1 MPTLLLSCSHARALF
16 AVLGNAST
24 FTFLRNAIARA
35 ALMVLFVLAGAVL
48 AGCGGSSSGG
58 GAGLPLLPVTPPVAP
73 PPPPG
78 ATYPV
83 SGTVAGLQGS
93 GLVLQNNAGDDLPV
107 AADGVVRFA
116 VPVAGGARYAVTV
129 KAQPTDPAQTC
140 TVNNGSGTVMDV
152 AIADVAVVCSVNSY
166 KVGGAVTGLQGG
178 GLVLQNNAADDLA
191 ISADGTFEFTAPVAS
206 GAGYA
211 VTVKTQPTAPSQTC
225 TVNNAG
231 ATVDDADVK
240 TVKVICAT
248 NGSYTVSGTVSGLRG
263 RGLVLQNNAGDDL
276 ALSYS
281 LHGTFSF
288 TTPVAG
294 GAGYAV
300 TVKTQPRFPSQ
311 ACTVGNGSGTVGS
324 AAVTSVVVHC
334 ATSAA
339 NLVRFAYAV
348 NRGSYTVSAYTID
361 AATGALSPMAGPAVP
376 TETDPWSV
384 AVDPT
389 GRFAYVTNSGTRT
402 VSAYTI
408 DTGTGALSP
417 MAGPAVATESTPLS
431 ITVHPTGR
439 FAYVA
444 NVDSHTVSAYTIDAA
459 TGALSPDGRAGGAGR
474 QQTVCRHRGPLGP
487 VCLCGEFR
495 FPHRVGL
502 HHRCRHG
509 RAEPHGRAGGAD
521 REHSDLRH
529 RGPHGPVCLC
539 GEFRFRHRVGLHH
552 RCRHGRAEPHGRA
565 DGGDREA
572 PFRRRRRPH
581 GPICLCGE
589 LEFRHRVDLHH
600 RCRHGQAEPDCRAD
614 GADREQPFRR
624 HRGPLGPVCLFGE
637 CQFPHLVGLHHRCR
651 HGRLEPDGRVDGG
664 GRGLPKD
671 HCAFKVVVWA

>member
-459 TGALSPDGRAGGAGR
+459 TGALSPMAGPAVPAGSRPYVVTVDPSGRFAYVANSGSRTVSAYTIDAATGALSPMAGP
-474 QQTVCRHRGPLGP
+474 TV
-487 VCLCGEFR
+487 
-495 FPHRVGL
+495 
-502 HHRCRHG
+502 
-509 RAEPHGRAGGAD
+509 AT
-521 REHSDLRH
+521 
-529 RGPHGPVCLC
+529 
-539 GEFRFRHRVGLHH
+539 
-552 RCRHGRAEPHGRA
+552 
-565 DGGDREA
+565 
-572 PFRRRRRPH
+572 
-581 GPICLCGE
+581 
-589 LEFRHRVDLHH
+589 
-600 RCRHGQAEPDCRAD
+600 
-614 GADREQPFRR
+614 
-624 HRGPLGPVCLFGE
+624 
-637 CQFPHLVGLHHRCR
+637 
-651 HGRLEPDGRVDGG
+651 GRLPSAVAVDPTGRFAYVANWNSDTVSTYTIDAATGRLSPIAGLTVPTGNNPSAVTVDPS
-664 GRGLPKD
+664 GRFVYLANVNSHTLSAYTIDAATGALSPT
-671 HCAFKVVVWA
+671 AGSTVAAGVFPRTIALSR

>member
-166 KVGGAVTGLQGG
+166 KVGGAVTGLQGS
-178 GLVLQNNAADDLA
+178 GLVLQNNGGDDQPIAADGA
-191 ISADGTFEFTAPVAS
+191 FEFTVPVAS

-225 TVNNAG
+225 TVNNVG
-231 ATVDDADVK
+231 ATVGDADVK
-240 TVKVICAT
+240 YVKVVCAT
-248 NGSYTVSGTVSGLRG
+248 NGSYTISGTVSGLRG

-281 LHGTFSF
+281 LNGTFSF

-300 TVKTQPRFPSQ
+300 TVKTQPQFLSQ
-311 ACTVGNGSGTVGS
+311 TCTVSNGSGAVVSGAVTSVAIGCVSSAPTPASKPARFAYVANRDSNTVSAYTVDAATGALSLMAGPTVATENNPVFVTVDPTGRFAYVANRGSGTVSTYTIDATTGVLSPGPTVPAGNSPFFVTVDPTGRFVYVANASSHTVS
-324 AAVTSVVVHC
+324 AYSIDAATGALSPMAVPTVPTGMTPNSVTVDP
-334 ATSAA
+334 TG
-339 NLVRFAYAV
+339 RFAYLV
-348 NRGSYTVSAYTID
+348 NFNSNTVSAYTIDAATGALSPVAGPTVPTENNPYSVTVDPTGRFAYVVNFTSSTVSAYTID
-361 AATGALSPMAGPAVP
+361 AATGALSPMAGPTVP
-376 TETDPWSV
+376 TGNNSYFIT
-384 AVDPT
+384 VDPT
-389 GRFAYVTNSGTRT
+389 GRFAYVANWGSDT

-408 DTGTGALSP
+408 DATTGALSP
-417 MAGPAVATESTPLS
+417 GPTGATVPRGSSPYFV
-431 ITVHPTGR
+431 TVDPTGR
-439 FAYVA
+439 FVYVA
-444 NVDSHTVSAYTIDAA
+444 NVGSRTVSAYTIDAA
-459 TGALSPDGRAGGAGR
+459 TGALSPVAGP
-474 QQTVCRHRGPLGP
+474 TVLTETTPL
-487 VCLCGEFR
+487 
-495 FPHRVGL
+495 
-502 HHRCRHG
+502 
-509 RAEPHGRAGGAD
+509 A
-521 REHSDLRH
+521 
-529 RGPHGPVCLC
+529 
-539 GEFRFRHRVGLHH
+539 
-552 RCRHGRAEPHGRA
+552 
-565 DGGDREA
+565 
-572 PFRRRRRPH
+572 
-581 GPICLCGE
+581 I
-589 LEFRHRVDLHH
+589 
-600 RCRHGQAEPDCRAD
+600 
-614 GADREQPFRR
+614 
-624 HRGPLGPVCLFGE
+624 
-637 CQFPHLVGLHHRCR
+637 
-651 HGRLEPDGRVDGG
+651 
-664 GRGLPKD
+664 
-671 HCAFKVVVWA
+671 AFAR